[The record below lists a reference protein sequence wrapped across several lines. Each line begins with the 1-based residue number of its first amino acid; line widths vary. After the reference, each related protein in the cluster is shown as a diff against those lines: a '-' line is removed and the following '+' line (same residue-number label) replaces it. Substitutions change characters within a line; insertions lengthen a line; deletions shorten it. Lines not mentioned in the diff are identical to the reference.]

1 MRFLSFLKENVLYII
16 WFMINLALGWLVL
29 GANLTAL
36 WLVCVIYAFSIGIAL
51 CPLGE
56 WLLRLI
62 EGCRQVSTRREQEYL
77 HPIFEE
83 VYENAKQVKPELNN
97 NIKLYI
103 VDEMYVNAYAIGRKT
118 IAVTQGAI
126 ETFSQEEL
134 KGIIAHEFGH
144 MAYGH
149 TKALLLTVIGN
160 MLFTCIVVFL
170 RIIMMIIQVLTC
182 AFSGGNGIIST
193 ILNIMFKTSFEL
205 SLFVFIN
212 LGEIILAMNSRK
224 NEYKADE
231 FALEAGF
238 GEELKESLYIL
249 QKISMQGK
257 MSLSERIKASHPHT
271 AKRIEHLEQLSEG
284 ALSLEM
290 QY

>member
-51 CPLGE
+51 CPIGE

-62 EGCRQVSTRREQEYL
+62 EGCRQVSTQREKEYL

-149 TKALLLTVIGN
+149 TKALLLTTIGN

-193 ILNIMFKTSFEL
+193 ILNIMFRTSFEL
-205 SLFVFIN
+205 SLFVFVN

>member
-16 WFMINLALGWLVL
+16 WFMINLALGWLIL

-36 WLVCVIYAFSIGIAL
+36 WLVCVIYAFSIGVAL

-62 EGCRQVSTRREQEYL
+62 EGCRQVSTQREKDYL

-193 ILNIMFKTSFEL
+193 ILNIMFRTSFEL
-205 SLFVFIN
+205 SLFVFVN